1 MTTRAARSDNSPLTE
16 RFIEHGRILR
26 DWSPETVRSYRQ
38 SFRDCPAEITK
49 ATLNDAVVAMRE
61 RGLTPGGINVRLRSI
76 NSFLSWLHEEGH
88 IREPLRVKLLKNPP
102 KPIQTLSDQ
111 DVKRLVTYRP
121 KGRIETR
128 TWTLALVLLDCGLR
142 ISEALGLERANL
154 DLDGLVLKVL
164 GKGNKVR
171 LVPISRELRK
181 HLFRFL
187 DKTEGR
193 YVFQAFN
200 GSHLERHNVYE
211 ELQRLCRR
219 IGITAHP
226 NPHNFRHAFAA
237 HSMKNGLDV
246 FRLSRIL
253 GHTNIA
259 TTQIYLRG
267 LGIEHLQAGHAKH
280 SPLGGGAR

>member
-1 MTTRAARSDNSPLTE
+1 MSTPSERSSSPLTE
-16 RFIEHGRILR
+16 QFLQHGIYLR
-26 DWSPETVRSYRQ
+26 DWSPRTVHTYRH
-38 SFRDCPAEITK
+38 SLRNCPDVITK
-49 ATLNDAVVAMRE
+49 ANLNAAVIAMRE
-61 RGLTPGGINVRLRSI
+61 RGLSAGGINLRLRSI
-76 NSFLSWLHEEGH
+76 NSFLGWLHEEGH
-88 IREPLRVKLLKNPP
+88 LREPLRVKLLKNPP

-111 DVKRLVTYRP
+111 DVKRVVTYRP

-128 TWTLALVLLDCGLR
+128 TWVLALVLLDCGLR
-142 ISEALGLERANL
+142 ISEALGLERADV

-164 GKGNKVR
+164 GKGGKVR
-171 LVPISRELRK
+171 LVPLSHELRK

-219 IGITAHP
+219 IGISAHP

-259 TTQIYLRG
+259 TTQIYLRS
-267 LGIEHLQAGHAKH
+267 LGIEHLQAGHAKY